1 MVLSP
6 MKVRPRMTRNDV
18 NWLAFVLVN
27 VVMVAVE
34 TAVAVW
40 LWSL

>member
-1 MVLSP
+1 
-6 MKVRPRMTRNDV
+6 MKRNDV
-18 NWLAFVLVN
+18 SWLAFVLVN

>member
-1 MVLSP
+1 
-6 MKVRPRMTRNDV
+6 MTRNDV